1 MLSRLLS
8 DIDRLFV
15 LDSLCPHMR
24 KNPRFFLC
32 DLAQA
37 RRNARAASVAPE
49 RLAQRE
55 AYVGINLRIND

>member
-24 KNPRFFLC
+24 KNPRFFLGY
-32 DLAQA
+32 LAQERRHA
-37 RRNARAASVAPE
+37 RIEAVAPE

-55 AYVGINLRIND
+55 AYVCRNVSVHD